1 MTKAEPSRLCGIL
14 LVDKPE
20 GKTSAHVVAVAKRAL
35 GGVKVGHLGT
45 LDPFA
50 SGLLPLCV
58 GEGTKLA
65 PYINEADK
73 RYRGVIT
80 LGATTDT
87 LDRTGQVVAEAPVPG
102 VTEEKLARVIN
113 EFRGE
118 IQQIPPM
125 FSAIKKAG
133 VPMYRLARE
142 GIATELEPRRVVIHS
157 LRLAPIDGTRLGIEV
172 HCSKGTYIRSLAR
185 DVGTALGT
193 VGLLESLVRTA
204 FGGFR
209 LEASLTL
216 ETLAQRGLAAL
227 EPPCWIP
234 GAEAI
239 SHLQT
244 VIADVTA
251 ARALRTGQQWVLASF
266 PPPTDTD
273 RVARVLD
280 ADRRLVAVLA
290 AKAGFWRIDRVF
302 A

>member
-1 MTKAEPSRLCGIL
+1 MTTAEPGRLCGIL

-20 GKTSAHVVAVAKRAL
+20 GMSSAHVVAVGKRAL

-73 RYRGVIT
+73 RYRGVIR
-80 LGATTDT
+80 LGAATDT
-87 LDRTGQVVAEAPVPG
+87 LDQTGQVVAEAPLPD
-102 VTEEKLARVIN
+102 VTDEKLARVVAG
-113 EFRGE
+113 FRGE

-125 FSAIKKAG
+125 FSAIKKGG
-133 VPMYRLARE
+133 VPMYRLARD
-142 GIATELEPRRVVIHS
+142 GVATELEPRPIVIHS
-157 LRLAPIDGTRLGIEV
+157 LQLTPIDGARLGLEV

-185 DVGTALGT
+185 DIGAALGT
-193 VGLLESLVRTA
+193 VALLESLVRTA

-209 LEASLTL
+209 LEAALAL
-216 ETLAQRGLAAL
+216 ETLRQRGLAAL
-227 EPPCWIP
+227 EPPWWIP
-234 GAEAI
+234 GAEAVA
-239 SHLQT
+239 HLQT
-244 VIADVTA
+244 VIADVTE

-266 PPPTDTD
+266 PPPTDAD
-273 RVARVLD
+273 AVARVLD

-290 AKAGFWRIDRVF
+290 GKAGLWRIDRVF
-302 A
+302 G